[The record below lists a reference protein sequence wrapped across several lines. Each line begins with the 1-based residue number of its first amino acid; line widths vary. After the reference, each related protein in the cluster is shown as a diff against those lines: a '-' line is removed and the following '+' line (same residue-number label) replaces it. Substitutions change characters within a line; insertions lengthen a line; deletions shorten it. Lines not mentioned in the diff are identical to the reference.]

1 MKLPRAIWTLG
12 FVSLL
17 MDVSSEL
24 VHALLPVFMV
34 TTLGTSALL
43 LGVLEGLAEATPLVV
58 KAFSGSISDALKN
71 RKWVAFAGYAVS
83 AASKPLFVI
92 AQSTGMVAA
101 ARLLDRVGK
110 GIRGAPRD
118 ALIADLTTK
127 EQRPAA
133 YGLRQS
139 LDSVGAIVGPLLAIA
154 LMWAWHDD
162 VRSVFIVSAI
172 PAALA
177 VALLALGVRE
187 PDAPPSTKPSSPRAA
202 WQQLDTKF
210 WAVVVIGALFSLARF
225 SEAFLVLRA
234 QERGLALT
242 LVPLVLMVM
251 NVMSAAFAFPFGK
264 LAHRIA
270 PRDLLRSSLLVLAAA
285 DLFLAID
292 AHWAFTLGGVALW
305 GLQLAMT
312 QGLLSALVADAVP
325 AELRATAFGVFG
337 LVTGVATLLASVAAG
352 ALWLLSPSTTF
363 FAGAAL
369 SLAALI
375 ALRRV
380 PAVSTQP

>member
-1 MKLPRAIWTLG
+1 
-12 FVSLL
+12 

-43 LGVLEGLAEATPLVV
+43 LGALEGLAEATPLLV
-58 KAFSGSISDALKN
+58 KAFSGSLSDALKN
-71 RKWVAFAGYAVS
+71 RKWVAVGGYAIS

-101 ARLLDRVGK
+101 ARLIDRLGK

-154 LMWAWHDD
+154 LMAAWNDD

-187 PDAPPSTKPSSPRAA
+187 PDVPPSSKPSSPRVA
-202 WQQLDTKF
+202 WQQLDPKF
-210 WAVVVIGALFSLARF
+210 WNIVVIGALFSLARF

-264 LAHRIA
+264 LANRVA
-270 PRDLLRSSLLVLAAA
+270 GKDLLRSSLMVLAAA
-285 DLFLAID
+285 DLLLAID
-292 AHWAFTLGGVALW
+292 GHWALTLGGVALW

-312 QGLLSALVADAVP
+312 QGLLSTLVADAVP
-325 AELRATAFGVFG
+325 AEFRATAFGVFG
-337 LVTGVATLLASVAAG
+337 LMTGIATLLASVAAG
-352 ALWLLSPSTTF
+352 ALWLASPAATF
-363 FAGAAL
+363 LVGAAL
-369 SLAALI
+369 SLAALA

-380 PAVSTQP
+380 PT